1 MVRCGWS
8 EAVSSEMRTRSDKIE
23 HLVSELGEFGREV
36 PAVLNRCGNILSMT
50 YTLKFG
56 ISDVAEVYDSQ
67 EGV

>member
-1 MVRCGWS
+1 MAS
-8 EAVSSEMRTRSDKIE
+8 EDLTVLNEMRTRIDKIE
-23 HLVSELGEFGREV
+23 QLVSELNEFGREV
-36 PAVLNRCGNILSMT
+36 PAVQKTCRSILSMT